1 MKRKV
6 IQIADSTQLVSLP
19 RKWCKQLNIKK
30 GDEIDVIEKGNQLI
44 ISTKYNKEETAPI
57 DLNIQFLEPMTI
69 RIIHAMYKKGID
81 EIKIH
86 FEKPSELE
94 LIQKA
99 LGKETVGYEIV
110 EQTHTSCIIKNVS
123 GDLENF
129 DQILRRTFLLLIT
142 MAEEG
147 LSMIKD
153 KNFSNLAQLLPL
165 EESNNR
171 FTTTCRRYLNKHSS
185 EELVGPLYCIVE
197 DLEKIADQYK
207 YMYSYLLRTNKIKL
221 NPATIKLFENTA
233 QMLNLFY
240 SIFYKLDKDKIAEIG
255 KLRKETVKKWYDVAT
270 SHSKYSSNDLVLISN
285 MLVIAQQIFNITG
298 PLLTRTGES
307 LAKPA

>member
-6 IQIADSTQLVSLP
+6 IQIANSTQLVSLP
-19 RKWCKQLNIKK
+19 RKWCKQLNIQK
-30 GDEIDVIEKGNQLI
+30 GDEIDVQEKGSQLL
-44 ISTKYNKEETAPI
+44 ISTQYHKEEIIPI
-57 DLNIQFLEPMTI
+57 ELNIKFLEPMTI
-69 RIIHAMYKKGID
+69 RIIHAMYKRGVD

-86 FEKPSELE
+86 FEKPVELE

-110 EQTHTSCIIKNVS
+110 EQTYNSCVIKNVS

-147 LSMIKD
+147 LNLIKN
-153 KNFSNLAQLLPL
+153 KNFANLTQILPL

-171 FTTTCRRYLNKHSS
+171 FTTTCRRFLNKKVS

-197 DLEKIADQYK
+197 DLEKVADQYK
-207 YMYSYLLRTNKIKL
+207 YVYSYLLRTNKIKIS
-221 NPATIKLFENTA
+221 PVAIKLFENTNE
-233 QMLNLFY
+233 MLKLVY

-255 KLRKETVKKWYDVAT
+255 KLRKEIVKKWYEVSAN
-270 SHSKYSSNDLVLISN
+270 HNKYSPSDLVLISN
-285 MLVIAQQIFNITG
+285 VLVTAQQIFNITG
-298 PLLTRTGES
+298 PLLTRIGHS
-307 LAKPA
+307 LNKTS